1 MTKTQR
7 LIYTALMTAVICI
20 AAPISIPIPVSPV
33 ALTLSTF
40 AIYLTIYV
48 LDLPGAMAAVGLY
61 LLLGAVGLPVFSG
74 YTGGLSRFAAP
85 GGGYLAGYLLLA
97 AIGSL
102 FLRRWPAHRPM
113 QALGLFLG
121 TLATYALGTLWMA
134 YVTHVSF
141 WQALPMG
148 ALVFLPLDILKI
160 LCACWLGSRLRHHL
174 GAYRISQAE

>member
-40 AIYLTIYV
+40 AIYLAVYV
-48 LDLPGAMAAVGLY
+48 LDLPGAVAAVGLY

-74 YTGGLSRFAAP
+74 YTGGFSRFAAP
-85 GGGYLAGYLLLA
+85 GGGYLVGYLLLA
-97 AIGSL
+97 LIGGL
-102 FLRRWPAHRPM
+102 FFRRWPTHRPI

-121 TLATYALGTLWMA
+121 TLATYALGTLWLA
-134 YVTHVSF
+134 YVTNTSF

-160 LCACWLGSRLRHHL
+160 LCACWLGSRLRQHL
-174 GAYRISQAE
+174 KTHPLAQS